1 MRDETHGPSGG
12 PEQSCR
18 SGNVAEATV
27 SPLRAGPGDGPKDQ
41 PPAVRPCATSAP
53 SQDRRTESRVPSQQ
67 GIYAAIDLGTNNC
80 RLLVARPT
88 ARSFRVVDAFS
99 RIVRLGEGL
108 GATGRLCDGAME
120 RALGALEI
128 CAAKMDLRGVTRA
141 RMVAT
146 EACRSA
152 VNGEDF
158 CAQVEARTGLT
169 LEVVDRRTEAGLAAT
184 GCAPLVDPS
193 CEGAV
198 LFDIGGGSTEVV
210 WLGRRSAGD
219 DGPPRARIRSW
230 VSLPVG
236 VVSLSERHGGVKVS
250 PDVFHT
256 MVDEVCAMLDGVR
269 QSWGVRAPARLHLL
283 GTSGTVTTVA
293 GIHLGL
299 DRYDR
304 ARVDGAWLGAS
315 HIEQVVDRLMTMS
328 FEERVANPCIGAQ
341 RADLVLAG
349 CAIMEAVRRVFP
361 ADRLRV
367 ADRGLREGMLVQ
379 MMRADGVWRNGRS
392 ADGFNANPPNG
403 SRPA

>member
-1 MRDETHGPSGG
+1 M
-12 PEQSCR
+12 
-18 SGNVAEATV
+18 
-27 SPLRAGPGDGPKDQ
+27 
-41 PPAVRPCATSAP
+41 
-53 SQDRRTESRVPSQQ
+53 
-67 GIYAAIDLGTNNC
+67 YAAIDLGTNNC
-80 RLLVARPT
+80 RLLIARPT

-108 GATGRLCDGAME
+108 GASGRLCDGAME

-128 CAAKMDLRGVTRA
+128 CATKMELRGVTRA

-158 CAQVEARTGLT
+158 CSQVEARTGLT

-349 CAIMEAVRRVFP
+349 CAIMEAVRRIFP

-379 MMRADGVWRNGRS
+379 MMRADGVWRNGRA
-392 ADGFNANPPNG
+392 ADGYNATPPNG